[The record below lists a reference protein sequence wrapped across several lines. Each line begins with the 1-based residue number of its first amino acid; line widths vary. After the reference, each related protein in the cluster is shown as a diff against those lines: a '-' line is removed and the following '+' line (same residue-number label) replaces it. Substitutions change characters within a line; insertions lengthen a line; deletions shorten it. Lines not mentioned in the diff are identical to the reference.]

1 MAWEINYRRDDVI
14 NLRYAEFI
22 STIRKQQKFRT
33 LLVRLRWIFE
43 VCNTILVQTVSQGD
57 ERLIFNFNC
66 W

>member
-43 VCNTILVQTVSQGD
+43 VNVV
-57 ERLIFNFNC
+57 RL
-66 W
+66 